1 MLIVGWLV
9 VAVISC
15 LIGISIGDRRGRPLA
30 GFWLGL
36 LLGPVGCLAAL
47 FLPKE

>member
-1 MLIVGWLV
+1 MVFVLLF
-9 VAVISC
+9 VAVIC
-15 LIGISIGDRRGRPLA
+15 GFIGYAIGNGRGRGTA

-36 LLGPVGCLAAL
+36 LLGPIGVLAAL

>member
-1 MLIVGWLV
+1 MLVLLIF
-9 VAVISC
+9 VAVVC
-15 LIGISIGDRRGRPLA
+15 GFIGYAIGQNRGRATA

>member
-1 MLIVGWLV
+1 MIVV
-9 VAVISC
+9 VFFVAVVC
-15 LIGISIGDRRGRPLA
+15 GFIGYGIGHSRGRGTA

-47 FLPKE
+47 FLPRE